1 MRIGN
6 TKLPAAVPDTQIPL
20 ANARRLLKYI
30 ETIIMPGVVLKP
42 PPMPVLQK
50 QKTVF
55 FYSLQ
60 SSANGKINKLRTG

>member
-55 FYSLQ
+55 F
-60 SSANGKINKLRTG
+60 IH